1 MGRPRPLTLDDQG
14 SQWLLCRRDHS
25 FLGTYRRDQTFRGWQ
40 IATAGMA
47 DRDKFDSIA
56 LPYLDTVYRAAVA
69 LCGRADNAQDLVQ
82 ETYLKALKRFESF
95 QPGTNCRAWLLRI
108 LRNTWI
114 DQLRHL
120 KIAGPEVRIEENL
133 LAAPAQEQETVFSD
147 ADEILENFSDEQMI
161 KALRELSEEQRLAL
175 FLVDVEDFSHEE
187 VGEIMDVAIG
197 TVKSRTSRARASLRQ
212 KLLGHARRLGFMR
225 RN

>member
-1 MGRPRPLTLDDQG
+1 MTRPLTLDDQG

-56 LPYLDTVYRAAVA
+56 LPYLDTIYRAAVA
-69 LCGRADNAQDLVQ
+69 LCGRAENAEDLVQ
-82 ETYLKALKRFESF
+82 ATYLKALERFESF
-95 QPGTNCRAWLLRI
+95 RPGTNCRAWLLRI

-114 DQLRHL
+114 DQLRHI
-120 KIAGPEVRIEENL
+120 KIAGPEMRIEENL
-133 LAAPAQEQETVFSD
+133 VAANPSQQETAWSNAND
-147 ADEILENFSDEQMI
+147 ILENFSDEQVI
-161 KALRELSEEQRLAL
+161 KALGELSEEQRLTL

-187 VGEIMDVAIG
+187 VGEIMEVAIG
-197 TVKSRTSRARASLRQ
+197 TVKSRSSRARAALRQ
-212 KLLGHARRLGFMR
+212 KLLEHARRLGFMR
-225 RN
+225 RSL